1 MRVKWLDS
9 KFHDDDSLLSSR
21 HYCTRL
27 YCSVGSRVK
36 GTLHSKWIR
45 IFERDTGLGKRG
57 NESVESWPVNF
68 LCQCYVRVMT
78 DDGKQFVCYFDNLN

>member
-1 MRVKWLDS
+1 MTTIAYCPAVTSALD
-9 KFHDDDSLLSSR
+9 
-21 HYCTRL
+21 CIG
-27 YCSVGSRVK
+27 SVGSRVK